1 VYGCVSSALLESFPL
16 TEKDDPFLMVDQRSA
31 MVTGAGSG
39 IGHAVAHKLIAAGHN
54 VIATD
59 ISAAGLGVLEDA
71 GATTILAD
79 LASPDDRQRLIT
91 TGQGVDFLVQAAG
104 LIRFRP
110 ISEIETSDWHDV
122 FSVNAEAV
130 FFLCQ
135 GIGPSM
141 SPGGAIVN
149 ISSSA
154 AKLAT
159 TTEAAVYAASKA
171 AVLSITRSFAYEFAD
186 IPITVNAICPGV
198 IDTPMQGAFLE
209 EVAALRGMT
218 PDELSDARNAIV
230 PLGRSASPDE
240 LAGLVEFLL
249 SKPAAYMTGQAINYS
264 GGLVTW

>member
-1 VYGCVSSALLESFPL
+1 
-16 TEKDDPFLMVDQRSA
+16 

-39 IGHAVAHKLIAAGHN
+39 IGFAVAERLIAASLN

-59 ISAAGLGVLEDA
+59 ISADGLGVLEDA
-71 GATTILAD
+71 GATTVVAD
-79 LASPDDRQRLIT
+79 LASPDDRERVIMS
-91 TGQGVDFLVQAAG
+91 GQGVDFLVQAAG
-104 LIRFRP
+104 RIKFLP
-110 ISEIETSDWHDV
+110 IGEIEPTDWHDV

-149 ISSSA
+149 MSSTA

-159 TTEAAVYAASKA
+159 TVEVAVYAASKA
-171 AVLSITRSFAYEFAD
+171 AVLSITRSFAYALAD
-186 IPITVNAICPGV
+186 VPITVNAVCPG
-198 IDTPMQGAFLE
+198 IIETPMQDALLE
-209 EVAALRGMT
+209 DVAALRGMT
-218 PDELSDARNAIV
+218 PQELSDNRNATV

-249 SKPAAYMTGQAINYS
+249 SKPASYMTGQAINYD

>member
-1 VYGCVSSALLESFPL
+1 
-16 TEKDDPFLMVDQRSA
+16 

-39 IGHAVAHKLIAAGHN
+39 IGRAVALKLVAAGLD
-54 VIATD
+54 VTATD
-59 ISAAGLGVLEDA
+59 ISPDGLRVLEDA
-71 GATTILAD
+71 GATTVVAD
-79 LASPDDRQRLIT
+79 LASPDDRQRVIT
-91 TGQGVDFLVQAAG
+91 SSQGVDFLIQAAG

-110 ISEIETSDWHDV
+110 LGEVETADWHDV

-141 SPGGAIVN
+141 PPGGAIVN
-149 ISSSA
+149 MSSSA

-159 TTEAAVYAASKA
+159 TTEVAVYAASKA
-171 AVLSITRSFAYEFAD
+171 AVLSITRSFAYVLAD
-186 IPITVNAICPGV
+186 IPVTVNAICPGV
-198 IDTPMQGAFLE
+198 IDTPMQDAVIA
-209 EVAALRGMT
+209 EVAGLRSMT
-218 PDELSDARNAIV
+218 PQELSDARNAAV

-249 SKPAAYMTGQAINYS
+249 SKPASYMTGQAINYD

>member
-1 VYGCVSSALLESFPL
+1 
-16 TEKDDPFLMVDQRSA
+16 
-31 MVTGAGSG
+31 
-39 IGHAVAHKLIAAGHN
+39 
-54 VIATD
+54 
-59 ISAAGLGVLEDA
+59 
-71 GATTILAD
+71 
-79 LASPDDRQRLIT
+79 
-91 TGQGVDFLVQAAG
+91 
-104 LIRFRP
+104 
-110 ISEIETSDWHDV
+110 
-122 FSVNAEAV
+122 VNAEAV

-135 GIGPSM
+135 GIGPSR